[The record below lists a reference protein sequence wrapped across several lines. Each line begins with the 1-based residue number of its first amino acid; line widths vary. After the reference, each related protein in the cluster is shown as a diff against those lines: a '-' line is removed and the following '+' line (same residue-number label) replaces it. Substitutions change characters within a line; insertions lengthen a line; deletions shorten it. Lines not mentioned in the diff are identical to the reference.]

1 MAHYKSQLDA
11 EKGHNGGINE
21 RKTTQRANGRNPL
34 LVITLNIKRL
44 TSAQRQRLEIELKR

>member
-44 TSAQRQRLEIELKR
+44 NSAQRQRLEIELKR